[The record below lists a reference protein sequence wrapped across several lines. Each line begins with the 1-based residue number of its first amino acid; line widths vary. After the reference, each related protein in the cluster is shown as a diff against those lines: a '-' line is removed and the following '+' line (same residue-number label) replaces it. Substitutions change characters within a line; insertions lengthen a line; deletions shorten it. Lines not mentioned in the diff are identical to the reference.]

1 MQSAETTDGEWKNG
15 PASDMEGK
23 LSLSSFVSFVANAHS
38 PDHTVLSRVKPG
50 LESDGV
56 KMGTTTKKKKGEH
69 LVKRGAKRRRA
80 KGISKALAVSDK
92 ISSRKSTN
100 LKRKALRQSAKQLW

>member
-1 MQSAETTDGEWKNG
+1 MQSAETTDGEWKTG
-15 PASDMEGK
+15 PASEMEGK
-23 LSLSSFVSFVANAHS
+23 LSLSSFVPFVAKAHS

-69 LVKRGAKRRRA
+69 LVKRGAKRRSA

>member
-1 MQSAETTDGEWKNG
+1 MV
-15 PASDMEGK
+15 P
-23 LSLSSFVSFVANAHS
+23 
-38 PDHTVLSRVKPG
+38 SRVKPG

-56 KMGTTTKKKKGEH
+56 KLGTTTRKKGEH

-80 KGISKALAVSDK
+80 KGITKALAVSDK
-92 ISSRKSTN
+92 ISSRKSTK

>member
-1 MQSAETTDGEWKNG
+1 MPRRRKKKEKDAEGDHVMQSAETTDGEWKTG
-15 PASDMEGK
+15 PASEME
-23 LSLSSFVSFVANAHS
+23 
-38 PDHTVLSRVKPG
+38 G

-56 KMGTTTKKKKGEH
+56 KMGTTTTKKKGEH